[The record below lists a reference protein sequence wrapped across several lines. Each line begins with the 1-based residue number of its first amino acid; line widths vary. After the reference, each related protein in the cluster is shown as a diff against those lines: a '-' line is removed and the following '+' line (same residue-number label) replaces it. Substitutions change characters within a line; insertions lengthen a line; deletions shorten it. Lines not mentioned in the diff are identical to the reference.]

1 MSIVVHI
8 SAVITDGSK
17 VLMVKEGKKWNYGL
31 WNFPGGHLENNE
43 SVLEGM
49 YREIKEETS
58 VTAELDY
65 LINILV
71 TKGETTY
78 INFVFHAEY
87 KSGAALAQE
96 DIAGEILE
104 CRWIEINDLLNGFAG
119 ELLNKEKKE
128 KVLKDYLAGKRIE
141 LDVLVEY

>member
-17 VLMVKEGKKWNYGL
+17 VLIVKEGKEWNYGL
-31 WNFPGGHLENNE
+31 WNFPGGHLEKNE

-49 YREIKEETS
+49 YREVKEETS
-58 VTAELDY
+58 VKIDIDY

-87 KSGAALAQE
+87 KSGEAIAQ
-96 DIAGEILE
+96 AGEILE
-104 CRWIEINDLLNGFAG
+104 CRWIEINDLMNGFG
-119 ELLNKEKKE
+119 SELLNKEKKI
-128 KVLKDYLAGKRIE
+128 KVLNDYLDGKRVE
-141 LDVLVEY
+141 LDVLVDF